1 MTFSDTITADPIT
14 SDTITADTITAS
26 GPGTPVVR
34 RAISAILLA
43 LVMVVA
49 TACGSESESSGPE
62 QPTFEFIIPAGS
74 GDLIEQGEV
83 LDILP
88 RELKTQ
94 VGETIQIRNED
105 DRAHILGPWFVG
117 AGETLRQRFV
127 TVGVF
132 EGACSVH
139 PSGAFTVY
147 VDPSNA

>member
-1 MTFSDTITADPIT
+1 MTSSDTFA
-14 SDTITADTITAS
+14 ADTITTNTITAS
-26 GPGTPVVR
+26 RPGAPVVR
-34 RAISAILLA
+34 RAISVVLLA

-49 TACGSESESSGPE
+49 AACGGESESSGPE
-62 QPTFEFIIPAGS
+62 HPTFEFIIPAGS

-94 VGETIQIRNED
+94 VGETILIRNED

>member
-1 MTFSDTITADPIT
+1 MTTTRSTADF
-14 SDTITADTITAS
+14 TAHATDRSSIGSAAGRS
-26 GPGTPVVR
+26 L
-34 RAISAILLA
+34 RAVLVA

-49 TACGSESESSGPE
+49 TACGGGEDASGPE

-74 GDLIEQGEV
+74 GDRIEQGEV

-88 RELKTQ
+88 RELRTQ

-147 VDPSNA
+147 VDPSSA